1 MTTISF
7 LSLTIFPNHWFIGS
21 CPSSTVTMKMGIERV
36 LKENFPN
43 VEVFQVEEETDNA
56 TELTYEAIEEEIKR
70 IRPAITAMGGMIEI
84 ILVDPIGEVTLSF
97 RGANKVRQGLE
108 MALLDV
114 PFCKH
119 IKFVST

>member
-1 MTTISF
+1 MTTESV
-7 LSLTIFPNHWFIGS
+7 LPLTVVPKHLYTGS

-43 VEVFQVEEETDNA
+43 VEVVQVEEESDKP
-56 TELTYEAIEEEIKR
+56 TELTYAAIEEEIKR

-84 ILVDPIGEVTLSF
+84 IRVDPIGEVTLSF

-119 IKFVST
+119 IKFVSS

>member
-1 MTTISF
+1 
-7 LSLTIFPNHWFIGS
+7 
-21 CPSSTVTMKMGIERV
+21 MKMGIERV

>member
-1 MTTISF
+1 
-7 LSLTIFPNHWFIGS
+7 
-21 CPSSTVTMKMGIERV
+21 MKMGIERV

-43 VEVFQVEEETDNA
+43 VEVVQVEEESDKP
-56 TELTYEAIEEEIKR
+56 TELTYAAIEEEIKR

-84 ILVDPIGEVTLSF
+84 IRVDPIGEVTLSF

-119 IKFVST
+119 IKFVSS

>member
-1 MTTISF
+1 MTTESV
-7 LSLTIFPNHWFIGS
+7 LPLTVVLKHLYTGS

-43 VEVFQVEEETDNA
+43 VEVVQVEEESDKP

-119 IKFVST
+119 IKFVSS

>member
-1 MTTISF
+1 
-7 LSLTIFPNHWFIGS
+7 
-21 CPSSTVTMKMGIERV
+21 MKMGIERV

-43 VEVFQVEEETDNA
+43 VEVVQVEEESDKP

-84 ILVDPIGEVTLSF
+84 IRVDPIGEVTLSF

-119 IKFVST
+119 IKFVSS